1 MLGVDVAD
9 EGDDWVVTPGPLRGG
24 GSIDVGLAGTVQR
37 FVPPVAALAAGP
49 VRFDGDPQARQ
60 RPLAPLV
67 EGLRQLGADID
78 DVTLPLTV
86 HGRGGL
92 KGGTAE
98 IDATA
103 SSQFLSGLL
112 LSAPRYEQGLVLR
125 HTGVR
130 PAPSALQI
138 AMTVQMLRDAGADV
152 VADPDGREWTVAT
165 GPVARRRARRCR
177 RTCPARRRSWSP
189 RWRPAGGS
197 GCRPGRAA
205 SFQPG
210 ERLPELLRAM
220 GASCVLDDGGLTTTA
235 GDRLLGLDADLS
247 DCAELVPALV
257 GAGRAG
263 QHRVDVRAASRTC
276 AGRRPTGCGRSRP
289 S

>member
-1 MLGVDVAD
+1 M
-9 EGDDWVVTPGPLRGG
+9 
-24 GSIDVGLAGTVQR
+24 QR

-49 VRFDGDPQARQ
+49 VRFDGDPQARH
-60 RPLAPLV
+60 RPLAPLI
-67 EGLRQLGADID
+67 EGLRQLGAEID

-103 SSQFLSGLL
+103 SSQFVSGLL
-112 LSAPRYEQGLVLR
+112 LAAPRYDEGLVLR

-138 AMTVQMLRDAGADV
+138 RMTVQMLADAGADV
-152 VADPDGREWTVAT
+152 TADPDGREWTVAPGPLRGGEMRGAA
-165 GPVARRRARRCR
+165 GPVQRGAVRGRRRRHRR
-177 RTCPARRRSWSP
+177 PGPGA
-189 RWRPAGGS
+189 
-197 GCRPGRAA
+197 RPGRGR

-220 GASCVLDDGGLTTTA
+220 GGPAWSTTA
-235 GDRLLGLDADLS
+235 G
-247 DCAELVPALV
+247 
-257 GAGRAG
+257 
-263 QHRVDVRAASRTC
+263 
-276 AGRRPTGCGRSRP
+276 
-289 S
+289 